1 MFKCYLNCFSEFNLL
16 SSVSTNVSK
25 INRIQPML
33 LDGID
38 NNINEYT
45 DSGKAG
51 YGSKLFSF
59 WQRVNNSDH
68 LSRS

>member
-1 MFKCYLNCFSEFNLL
+1 
-16 SSVSTNVSK
+16 
-25 INRIQPML
+25 ML

-59 WQRVNNSDH
+59 WQRVEADTE
-68 LSRS
+68 LRDTVYVWTVIG